1 MREPGEHLGWVLAVA
16 RLNGNSGGHIRQ
28 LGASPSMGGVGL
40 ATPELGLS
48 LVLVEGGTEE
58 TSQALGFGRWV

>member
-1 MREPGEHLGWVLAVA
+1 MA